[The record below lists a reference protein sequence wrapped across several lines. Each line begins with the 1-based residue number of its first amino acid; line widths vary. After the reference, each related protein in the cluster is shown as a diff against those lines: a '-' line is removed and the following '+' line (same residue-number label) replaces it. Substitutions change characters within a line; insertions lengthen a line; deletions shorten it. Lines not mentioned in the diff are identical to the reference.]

1 MSVLML
7 VIAGGGLLL
16 AWSVWRMV
24 SKTGPRS

>member
-16 AWSVWRMV
+16 GWSVWRIV
-24 SKTGPRS
+24 SKPGGRP